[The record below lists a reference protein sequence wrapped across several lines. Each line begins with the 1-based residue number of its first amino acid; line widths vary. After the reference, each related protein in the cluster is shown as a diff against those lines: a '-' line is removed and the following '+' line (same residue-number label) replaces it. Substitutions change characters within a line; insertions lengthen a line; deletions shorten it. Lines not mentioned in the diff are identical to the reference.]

1 MKINLSNFETSD
13 VSLFDVSIVQRDVGG
28 GKTEK
33 EDIDCLEEYPTA
45 KSLII
50 SGLNQECFE
59 YLIKHYGSQFEAISF
74 WKNKSVSDLSPLE
87 DLTNVK
93 FIHFFFNQ
101 KATDLWNMERNEK
114 LSGLSIYDF
123 SKLHSVV
130 KVATA
135 PYLNYFSI
143 GNRVWPKMEIES
155 LKPLIHSQIT
165 HFGWWGAKILDND
178 YLCLADSRIK
188 KLDMFIRHF
197 TIDELARL
205 VANIPDLTG
214 EITKP
219 YKECSII
226 ESGEKTTY
234 YLLCKGK
241 RKLIKGKDDDKLK
254 KYLEDYN
261 SLVEKYKIEIVAK
274 ENSGLA
280 YDIYSFGIS
289 KIFVRVKNNE
299 RRVRLEN
306 AIIQGKITM
315 DEILNEAE
323 KDVKSGKAMYDVYQ
337 DGGTRIYVY
346 EDYTIIKANRLD
358 GNKNVYIVPK
368 DVFWGDFPTE

>member
-1 MKINLSNFETSD
+1 
-13 VSLFDVSIVQRDVGG
+13 
-28 GKTEK
+28 
-33 EDIDCLEEYPTA
+33 
-45 KSLII
+45 
-50 SGLNQECFE
+50 
-59 YLIKHYGSQFEAISF
+59 
-74 WKNKSVSDLSPLE
+74 
-87 DLTNVK
+87 
-93 FIHFFFNQ
+93 
-101 KATDLWNMERNEK
+101 MERNEK

-155 LKPLIHSQIT
+155 LKPLIRSQIT

-261 SLVEKYKIEIVAK
+261 SLVEKYKIE
-274 ENSGLA
+274 
-280 YDIYSFGIS
+280 
-289 KIFVRVKNNE
+289 
-299 RRVRLEN
+299 
-306 AIIQGKITM
+306 
-315 DEILNEAE
+315 
-323 KDVKSGKAMYDVYQ
+323 
-337 DGGTRIYVY
+337 
-346 EDYTIIKANRLD
+346 YT
-358 GNKNVYIVPK
+358 
-368 DVFWGDFPTE
+368 